1 MPETTPPSPRRRKL
15 RMVRQGEEPGDLVV
29 VVRAAPAT
37 VAETVEDMVTAAEF
51 SAEAYV
57 VVQHDGTRELL
68 YGISVYARRPD
79 AASDVLR
86 RFTASPCYLEVSA
99 GLLTATGFPVLPTG
113 SDPDHYDVQLVP
125 GRLEPGPADR
135 ALVVEAAS
143 RLVARSGDLLPNPF
157 YAGGSEH
164 SLEASR

>member
-1 MPETTPPSPRRRKL
+1 MPETSPPSPRRRKL
-15 RMVRQGEEPGDLVV
+15 RMVREGEAPGDLVV

-57 VVQHDGTRELL
+57 VVRHDGARELL

-79 AASDVLR
+79 ADSDVLR
-86 RFTASPCYLEVSA
+86 RFSASPSYFEVSV
-99 GLLTATGFPVLPTG
+99 GLLRAAGFPVLPTG
-113 SDPDHYDVQLVP
+113 ADRDHHDVQLVP
-125 GRLEPGPADR
+125 GSLEEDPADR
-135 ALVVEAAS
+135 ALVTLAAS
-143 RLVARSGDLLPNPF
+143 RLVARAGDLQPNPF
-157 YAGGSEH
+157 YAGGGEH